1 MPEPWRN
8 ATPMLAAGAMAED
21 LGQDAAQ
28 GRNYSADVFAV
39 SPDDLVR
46 QRCRISAAF
55 RHESPDVTR

>member
-28 GRNYSADVFAV
+28 LLG
-39 SPDDLVR
+39 
-46 QRCRISAAF
+46 
-55 RHESPDVTR
+55 